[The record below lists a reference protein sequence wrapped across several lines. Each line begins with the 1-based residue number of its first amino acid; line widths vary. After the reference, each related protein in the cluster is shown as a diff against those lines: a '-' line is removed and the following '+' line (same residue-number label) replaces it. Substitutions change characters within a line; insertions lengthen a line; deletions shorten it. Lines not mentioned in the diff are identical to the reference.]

1 MLKQRNLVGK
11 TDNFRPIR
19 VFTGKIL
26 LKLNTRQQGGRFCR
40 LLYIRNLV
48 CRRPA
53 RPLEGISIFVC
64 TYSVLVSLFSEFSS
78 TFLVTELLKLV
89 NLQGLQISFALEED
103 EVAVICYD
111 KTRATK

>member
-53 RPLEGISIFVC
+53 RPLE
-64 TYSVLVSLFSEFSS
+64 SLFVHIQYLYLFFPNSPQRFW
-78 TFLVTELLKLV
+78 LQKLLKLV